1 MKYIHFPTLPLHGLN
16 MILAFALIHEYSD
29 AFLFC
34 AIAVLFVHVSWCCI
48 SPKPLTH
55 THLLG
60 CVLQVLFF
68 SVFDVHSG
76 AFGLGG
82 GEFALLFY
90 MIALAGS
97 AIIEIAIGLYK
108 HMK

>member
-1 MKYIHFPTLPLHGLN
+1 MKYIHFPTLALHALN
-16 MILAFALIHEYSD
+16 MILAFALIHDYSD

-34 AIAVLFVHVSWCCI
+34 SIAVLFVHVIWCCI

>member
-1 MKYIHFPTLPLHGLN
+1 MKYIHFPTLALHALN
-16 MILAFALIHEYSD
+16 MILAFTLINDYSD
-29 AFLFC
+29 AFLFS
-34 AIAVLFVHVSWCCI
+34 AIPLLFVHVIWCCI
-48 SPKPLTH
+48 SQKPLTH

-60 CVLQVLFF
+60 CVLQVLLF

-97 AIIEIAIGLYK
+97 AIAEIAIALYRHFK
-108 HMK
+108 